1 MQIFI
6 RNSSIGFTTALDVE
20 CSDTVVNIKSQIP
33 TSWSTDLTTIIF
45 NGKYLNDNKKLEDY
59 NIRHGSTLHYS
70 LALSPVSPLI
80 DLTVRVLNKEISYS
94 IKANKSDSV
103 NDIKV
108 KLCKSQNVTLDTD
121 QILTLKLTY
130 RDYVDLEPLD
140 DHDLLVNRL
149 SGPTRH
155 YTLYLARRRDLS
167 NEGVFVHDMSE
178 CLYSY
183 PLSLSDT
190 LGDLK
195 FAIHLRQGIPPQQ
208 QVLIHGVKQLA
219 DETKTLSYYGILP
232 GQQVDMYIAPT
243 QCDRDQ
249 ALKNIFVETLVGHC
263 ITQPIKPSDTIKQ
276 VKMLI
281 YNHIGVPPDDQS
293 LIYAGKQLLKD
304 DKTLH
309 EYDVRN
315 ETSLHLVVRLRHVAP
330 AININIFVKTLTGE
344 RITLAVKPSDTIKD
358 VKVLYQ
364 NQMGIHPEGQR
375 LSYKGK
381 LLEDDKSWHE
391 SNALNQLRLVY
402 RGVVLRENIDSDVA
416 GNNIENEFH
425 YSYHRTPSKRQYAHI
440 HCRDRYMG
448 DLYVKR

>member
-1 MQIFI
+1 M
-6 RNSSIGFTTALDVE
+6 
-20 CSDTVVNIKSQIP
+20 
-33 TSWSTDLTTIIF
+33 TTIIF

-108 KLCKSQNVTLDTD
+108 KLCKSQNATLDTD

-149 SGPTRH
+149 SGPTEH

-167 NEGVFVHDMSE
+167 DKDVFVHDMSE

-183 PLSLSDT
+183 PLSWSDT

-243 QCDRDQ
+243 QCD
-249 ALKNIFVETLVGHC
+249 
-263 ITQPIKPSDTIKQ
+263 
-276 VKMLI
+276 
-281 YNHIGVPPDDQS
+281 
-293 LIYAGKQLLKD
+293 
-304 DKTLH
+304 
-309 EYDVRN
+309 
-315 ETSLHLVVRLRHVAP
+315 
-330 AININIFVKTLTGE
+330 
-344 RITLAVKPSDTIKD
+344 
-358 VKVLYQ
+358 
-364 NQMGIHPEGQR
+364 
-375 LSYKGK
+375 
-381 LLEDDKSWHE
+381 
-391 SNALNQLRLVY
+391 
-402 RGVVLRENIDSDVA
+402 
-416 GNNIENEFH
+416 
-425 YSYHRTPSKRQYAHI
+425 
-440 HCRDRYMG
+440 
-448 DLYVKR
+448 